1 MIRRVLVAAVAV
13 LALAG
18 CQTHTGTAA
27 YVGDHRI
34 TTDQVDRAVAARS
47 QAPRGAATQNSV
59 NVLIQTELLRT
70 VAAGLGTAVSPS
82 LVDQARADQQIQ
94 AQAAELGVDPAA
106 FGTLAAYFVSV
117 QNELVLRVMGV
128 SVADPAALQPTQA
141 QLAEV
146 QNRMAALRSKA
157 AHDHAVTVN
166 PRYGQFDVQRA
177 LVTSGAEAG
186 IKVLTPEPGQAPT
199 AP

>member
-1 MIRRVLVAAVAV
+1 LIRRVLIAALAV

-34 TTDQVDRAVAARS
+34 TTEQVDRARAGQT
-47 QAPRGAATQNSV
+47 QAPRGEATQNSV

-70 VAAGLGTAVSPS
+70 VAADLGTAVSPS
-82 LVDQARADQQIQ
+82 FIDQARADQQIQ
-94 AQAAELGVDPAA
+94 AQAAQLGVDPTA

-117 QNELVLRVMGV
+117 QDQLARQISAGAGGLTE
-128 SVADPAALQPTQA
+128 A
-141 QLAEV
+141 QVAEV
-146 QNRMAALRSKA
+146 QNRLAALRGKA
-157 AHDHAVTVN
+157 AHDHEVTVN
-166 PRYGQFDVQRA
+166 PRYGTFDVRNA
-177 LVTSGAEAG
+177 LVTPAVEAG